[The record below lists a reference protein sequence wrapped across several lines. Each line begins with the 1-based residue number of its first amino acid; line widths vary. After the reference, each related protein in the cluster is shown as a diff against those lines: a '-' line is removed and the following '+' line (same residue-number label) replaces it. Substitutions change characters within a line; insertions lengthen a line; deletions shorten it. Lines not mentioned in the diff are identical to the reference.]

1 MARCRL
7 LCAITLVVVISSSMR
22 PVTEAAQ
29 LAGLERAL
37 GTWHSTEQFEGE
49 SRVQFAFRRQG
60 NEVVG
65 WVVMLGQ
72 QRKGNDHAILA
83 LSFCDVRWDGDRV
96 RFESILPDDEGTI
109 GWEMRPG
116 ADGKGVLSALTENGT
131 SFPEPIVW
139 DVLR

>member
-1 MARCRL
+1 MARFRL

-29 LAGLERAL
+29 VAGLERAL

-83 LSFCDVRWDGDRV
+83 LSFCNVRWDGDRV
-96 RFESILPDDEGTI
+96 RFESILPDDEGTL
-109 GWEMRPG
+109 GWEMRPVT
-116 ADGKGVLSALTENGT
+116 DGKGVLSALSENGT
-131 SFPEPIVW
+131 PFPEPIVW

>member
-1 MARCRL
+1 M
-7 LCAITLVVVISSSMR
+7 
-22 PVTEAAQ
+22 
-29 LAGLERAL
+29 ERAL

-49 SRVQFAFRRQG
+49 PRVQFAFRQQA

-72 QRKGNDHAILA
+72 QRKGDNRAVMA
-83 LSFCDVRWDGDRV
+83 LSFCNVRWDGDRV
-96 RFESILPDDEGTI
+96 RFDSILPEDEGTI

-116 ADGKGVLSALTENGT
+116 ADGKGVLAAVSENGMPI
-131 SFPEPIVW
+131 PEPIVW

>member
-1 MARCRL
+1 LR
-7 LCAITLVVVISSSMR
+7 
-22 PVTEAAQ
+22 
-29 LAGLERAL
+29 
-37 GTWHSTEQFEGE
+37 
-49 SRVQFAFRRQG
+49 FAPQG

-72 QRKGNDHAILA
+72 NRKGNDRTVLA

-96 RFESILPDDEGTI
+96 RFDSILPEDEGTI

-116 ADGKGVLSALTENGT
+116 ADGRGVLAAVTENGT
-131 SFPEPIVW
+131 PFPEPIVW

>member
-1 MARCRL
+1 MPRFRL
-7 LCAITLVVVISSSMR
+7 FCAITLAALVSSSMQ
-22 PVTEAAQ
+22 PSTEAMQVAT
-29 LAGLERAL
+29 LERAL

-49 SRVQFAFRRQG
+49 PRVQFAFRRQG

-72 QRKGNDHAILA
+72 NRKGNDRTVLA

-96 RFESILPDDEGTI
+96 RFDSILPEDEGTI

-116 ADGKGVLSALTENGT
+116 ADGRGVLAAVTENGT
-131 SFPEPIVW
+131 PFPEPIVW